1 MKVTP
6 EEHPNRQ
13 VTLTVE
19 VEEERAQRALRQ
31 AARRLSR
38 RTRIPGFRPGK
49 APYAI
54 VARTVGED
62 YLRTEA
68 FEAIGQQLYKD
79 ALEEAEIEAYAQG
92 TLDDVQW
99 DPLTFKVT
107 VPLPPLVELGDY
119 RALRVPAE
127 PILVLDEEVDEALQ
141 QLRERY
147 AEWVPVDRPAAYD
160 DMLVMDIK
168 GTVGD
173 EEIMNQQNWERVL
186 QEESSGSLPG
196 FDAALVGLNTGDEH
210 SFDVTYPEGATRW
223 AGETARF
230 EVTLHGV
237 KAKELPPLDD
247 ELARTIGE
255 HETLDE
261 LQEAVRE
268 DLRTQ
273 RKAESDYEGK
283 VLDALVEQTQIEFPP
298 LMLDKELDDLLGNH
312 DRLLRQQGM
321 PLDEWLRVSGKS
333 VEEYR
338 EENRP
343 QAERRLK
350 RSLALSELVEQEELA
365 VEDADVDE
373 EIERRVARQSSDT
386 AERLRELLD
395 SSSGQQMVRNDL
407 LTRLA
412 RQRLL
417 SIAKGEFEPS
427 AAEEEEAAEQEEAA
441 EAEQEGDAEDKED
454 KEKADTGVNE

>member
-1 MKVTP
+1 M
-6 EEHPNRQ
+6 
-13 VTLTVE
+13 E

-49 APYAI
+49 APYGI
-54 VARTVGED
+54 VVRTVGED
-62 YLRTEA
+62 YLRAEA
-68 FEAIGQQLYKD
+68 FEAVGQQLYKD

-119 RALRVPAE
+119 RALRVPPE
-127 PILVLDEEVDEALQ
+127 PILVLDEEMDEALQ
-141 QLRERY
+141 HLRERY

-168 GTVGD
+168 GAVGD

-196 FDAALVGLNTGDEH
+196 FDAALVGLSTGDEH
-210 SFDVTYPEGATRW
+210 SFDVTYPEGTTRW

-247 ELARTIGE
+247 ELAQTIGE

-261 LQEAVRE
+261 LQEVVRE
-268 DLRTQ
+268 DLRAQ
-273 RKAESDYEGK
+273 REAESEYEGK
-283 VLDALVEQTQIEFPP
+283 VLDALVEQAQIEFPP

-312 DRLLRQQGM
+312 DRLLRQQGT

-333 VEEYR
+333 KEDYR
-338 EENRP
+338 EETRP

-350 RSLALSELVEQEELA
+350 RNLALSELVEQEKLA

-373 EIERRVARQSSDT
+373 EIERRVAGQSSDT
-386 AERLRELLD
+386 AQQLRELLD
-395 SSSGQQMVRNDL
+395 SSSGRQILRKDL
-407 LTRLA
+407 LTQKAL
-412 RQRLL
+412 QRLL

-427 AAEEEEAAEQEEAA
+427 AAEEEEAAEAK
-441 EAEQEGDAEDKED
+441 QEGDAEDKED
-454 KEKADTGVNE
+454 EEKADTGVNE

>member
-6 EEHPNRQ
+6 EEQPNRQ

-38 RTRIPGFRPGK
+38 RMRIPGFRPGK

-62 YLRTEA
+62 NLRAET

-173 EEIMNQQNWERVL
+173 EEIMSQQNWERVL

-196 FDAALVGLNTGDEH
+196 FDAALVGLSTGDEH

-247 ELARTIGE
+247 ELAQTIGE

-268 DLRTQ
+268 DLRAQ
-273 RKAESDYEGK
+273 REAESDYEGK
-283 VLDALVEQTQIEFPP
+283 VLDALVEQAQIEFPP
-298 LMLDKELDDLLGNH
+298 LMLDKELDDLLADH

-333 VEEYR
+333 VEQYR

-343 QAERRLK
+343 PAERRLK

-386 AERLRELLD
+386 AQQLRELLD
-395 SSSGQQMVRNDL
+395 SSSGRQMVRKDL
-407 LTRLA
+407 LTQKA

-427 AAEEEEAAEQEEAA
+427 AAEEGAEAA
-441 EAEQEGDAEDKED
+441 QEGDAEDGER
-454 KEKADTGVNE
+454 ADAEVNEQ

>member
-49 APYAI
+49 APYGI
-54 VARTVGED
+54 VVRTVGED
-62 YLRTEA
+62 YLRAEA
-68 FEAIGQQLYKD
+68 FEAVGQQLYKD

-119 RALRVPAE
+119 RALRVPPE

-141 QLRERY
+141 HLRERY

-168 GTVGD
+168 GAVGD

-196 FDAALVGLNTGDEH
+196 FDAALVGLSTGDEH
-210 SFDVTYPEGATRW
+210 SFDVTYPEGTTRW

-247 ELARTIGE
+247 ELAQTIGE

-261 LQEAVRE
+261 LQEVVRE
-268 DLRTQ
+268 DLRAQ
-273 RKAESDYEGK
+273 REAESEYEGK
-283 VLDALVEQTQIEFPP
+283 VLDALVEQAQIEFPP

-312 DRLLRQQGM
+312 DRLLRQQGT

-333 VEEYR
+333 KEDYR
-338 EENRP
+338 EETRP

-350 RSLALSELVEQEELA
+350 RNLALSELVEQEKLA

-373 EIERRVARQSSDT
+373 EIERRVAGQSSDT
-386 AERLRELLD
+386 AQQLRELLD
-395 SSSGQQMVRNDL
+395 PSSGRQMLRKDL
-407 LTRLA
+407 LTQKAL
-412 RQRLL
+412 QRLL

-427 AAEEEEAAEQEEAA
+427 AAEEEEAAEAK
-441 EAEQEGDAEDKED
+441 QEGDAEDKED
-454 KEKADTGVNE
+454 EEKADTGVNE

>member
-49 APYAI
+49 APYGI
-54 VARTVGED
+54 VVRTVGED
-62 YLRTEA
+62 YLRAEA
-68 FEAIGQQLYKD
+68 FEAVGQQLYKD

-119 RALRVPAE
+119 RALRVPPE
-127 PILVLDEEVDEALQ
+127 PILVLDEEMDEALQ
-141 QLRERY
+141 HLRERY

-168 GTVGD
+168 GAVGD

-196 FDAALVGLNTGDEH
+196 FDAALVGLSTGDEH
-210 SFDVTYPEGATRW
+210 SFDVTYPEGTTRW

-247 ELARTIGE
+247 EFAQTIGE

-273 RKAESDYEGK
+273 REAESEYEGK
-283 VLDALVEQTQIEFPP
+283 VLDALVEQAQIEFPP

-312 DRLLRQQGM
+312 DRLLRQQGT

-333 VEEYR
+333 KEDYR
-338 EENRP
+338 EETRP

-350 RSLALSELVEQEELA
+350 RNLALSELVEQEKLA

-373 EIERRVARQSSDT
+373 EIERRVAGQSSDT
-386 AERLRELLD
+386 AQQLRELLD
-395 SSSGQQMVRNDL
+395 SSSGRQMLRKDL
-407 LTRLA
+407 LTQKAL
-412 RQRLL
+412 QRLL

-427 AAEEEEAAEQEEAA
+427 AAEEEEAAEAK
-441 EAEQEGDAEDKED
+441 QEGDAEDKED
-454 KEKADTGVNE
+454 EEKADTGVNE

>member
-49 APYAI
+49 APYGI
-54 VARTVGED
+54 VVRTVGED
-62 YLRTEA
+62 YLRAEA
-68 FEAIGQQLYKD
+68 FEAVGQQLYKD

-119 RALRVPAE
+119 RALRVPPE

-141 QLRERY
+141 HLRERY

-168 GTVGD
+168 GAVGD

-196 FDAALVGLNTGDEH
+196 FDAALVGLSTGDEH
-210 SFDVTYPEGATRW
+210 SFDVTYPEGTTRW

-247 ELARTIGE
+247 ELAQTIGE

-261 LQEAVRE
+261 LQEVVRE
-268 DLRTQ
+268 DLRAQ
-273 RKAESDYEGK
+273 REAESDYEGK
-283 VLDALVEQTQIEFPP
+283 VLDALVEQAQIEFPP

-312 DRLLRQQGM
+312 DRLLRQQGT

-333 VEEYR
+333 KEDYR
-338 EENRP
+338 EETRP

-350 RSLALSELVEQEELA
+350 RNLALSELVEQEKLA

-373 EIERRVARQSSDT
+373 EIERRVAGQSSDT
-386 AERLRELLD
+386 AQQLRELLD
-395 SSSGQQMVRNDL
+395 PSSGRQMLRKDL
-407 LTRLA
+407 LTQKAL
-412 RQRLL
+412 QRLL

-427 AAEEEEAAEQEEAA
+427 AAEEEEAAEAK
-441 EAEQEGDAEDKED
+441 QEGDAEDKED
-454 KEKADTGVNE
+454 EEKADTGVNE